1 MKITLATKITIARII
16 LIFPTV
22 ALYIV
27 SQMVDVS
34 WNGYVTLTVLAAALL
49 ALVLATDIV
58 DGMVARKTH
67 TVSNL
72 GKFLDPLADKVL
84 VIAALA
90 CLLHQQTV
98 NIVVFLLIVSR
109 EFMVS
114 ALRLVVAGKGT
125 VVPAGFAG
133 KLKTAFTMI
142 ALITAMVYRSFRLDF
157 NAFGLAVP
165 QVVFT
170 GIEALLSVLFW
181 IAAFLTVWSGAE
193 YLVHYWK
200 DINPNQ

>member
-1 MKITLATKITIARII
+1 MNTPNKLTLARVLMVPLFVLFFYWSFPAHYFAATLVFVIAAITDAI
-16 LIFPTV
+16 
-22 ALYIV
+22 
-27 SQMVDVS
+27 
-34 WNGYVTLTVLAAALL
+34 
-49 ALVLATDIV
+49 
-58 DGMVARKTH
+58 DGKLARKRNQVTDF
-67 TVSNL
+67 

-84 VIAALA
+84 VVTALA
-90 CLLHQQTV
+90 CLLERQKL
-98 NIVVFLLIVSR
+98 NIVVFLLIVTR

-142 ALITAMVYRSFRLDF
+142 ALITAMVYWSFRLDF
-157 NAFGLAVP
+157 SSFGLNIP
-165 QVVFT
+165 QGVYT
-170 GIEALLSVLFW
+170 GAEIFLQVLFW
-181 IAAFLTVWSGAE
+181 IAAALTVWSGAQ

>member
-1 MKITLATKITIARII
+1 MNTPNKLTLLRVILVPVFVLFFYLNIPAHYLIA
-16 LIFPTV
+16 
-22 ALYIV
+22 ALV
-27 SQMVDVS
+27 FV
-34 WNGYVTLTVLAAALL
+34 AAAI
-49 ALVLATDIV
+49 TDAV
-58 DGMVARKTH
+58 DGHLARKNHQITDF
-67 TVSNL
+67 

-84 VIAALA
+84 VVAALS
-90 CLLHQQTV
+90 CFLQQQKL
-98 NIVVFLLIVSR
+98 NIIAFLLIVTR

-142 ALITAMVYRSFRLDF
+142 ALITAMVYWSFRLDF
-157 NAFGLAVP
+157 NAFGLNIPAGVY
-165 QVVFT
+165 T
-170 GIEALLSVLFW
+170 GAEIFLSLLFW
-181 IAAFLTVWSGAE
+181 IATVLTVWSGAE